1 MHGGEQ
7 MIIVLRAIRFM
18 QEPIREIG
26 ILGTSPVPSATEKR
40 ITEI

>member
-1 MHGGEQ
+1 MHGREQ

-18 QEPIREIG
+18 QEPILEIG
-26 ILGTSPVPSATEKR
+26 ISGISPVESATEKR